1 MIMLLGIK
9 GTGVRCL
16 PVGLAVAIAL
26 AGCSQDPPPQKSKP
40 APQLPVTATTQDS
53 DAPQVPRKSVD
64 YMAGL
69 KNFRDESKAVTR
81 EELERSAKQV
91 VQSAEATKAA
101 RAESTKAADARPAT
115 PAPVAA
121 APAPA
126 PVQAAP
132 APAPA
137 PARPTPPPEDT
148 VARAPAPTAAAPA
161 PAASAVNVVSR
172 TAPEFPRDAV
182 RAGVDSGT
190 VRARLSIDSSGN
202 VTSVQILEARPARVF
217 DRTVRDTL
225 ARWKFN
231 PGNDNRSYDTEVEF
245 RR

>member
-1 MIMLLGIK
+1 MLLGFK
-9 GTGVRCL
+9 GAGARSL
-16 PVGLAVAIAL
+16 PVGLVVALFL
-26 AGCSQDPPPQKSKP
+26 AGCSQDPPPQKPKA
-40 APQLPVTATTQDS
+40 APQLPVTATQPEG
-53 DAPQVPRKSVD
+53 DAPPRKSVD

-101 RAESTKAADARPAT
+101 RADAAKTQETKAA

-132 APAPA
+132 TPAPA
-137 PARPTPPPEDT
+137 PARPAPVEDT
-148 VARAPAPTAAAPA
+148 VARAPAPTAAPAPA
-161 PAASAVNVVSR
+161 PTNTVTVVSR
-172 TAPEFPRDAV
+172 TAPDFPRDAV

-190 VRARLSIDSSGN
+190 VRARLSIDSTGN
-202 VTSVQILEARPARVF
+202 VTNVAILEARPARVF

-225 ARWKFN
+225 SKWKFN
-231 PGNDNRSYDTEVEF
+231 AGADNRTYDTEVEF

>member
-1 MIMLLGIK
+1 MLLAFNGK
-9 GTGVRCL
+9 GMHCLTMGVL
-16 PVGLAVAIAL
+16 LVLA
-26 AGCSQDPPPQKSKP
+26 AGCSKEPAPQRAKP
-40 APQLPVTATTQDS
+40 APQLPVTAQTEPEA
-53 DAPQVPRKSVD
+53 APPRKSVD

-101 RAESTKAADARPAT
+101 RAEATKAPETRPAT

-126 PVQAAP
+126 PAQTAAAP
-132 APAPA
+132 QPA
-137 PARPTPPPEDT
+137 PARPTPPPQDT
-148 VARAPAPTAAAPA
+148 LARAPQPTAAAPA
-161 PAASAVNVVSR
+161 IPAANSVTVVSR
-172 TAPEFPRDAV
+172 AAPDFPRDAV

-190 VRARLSIDSSGN
+190 VRARLIIDSGGN
-202 VTSVQILEARPARVF
+202 VTSVNIIEARPPRVF

-231 PGNDNRSYDTEVEF
+231 AGADNRSYDTEIEF